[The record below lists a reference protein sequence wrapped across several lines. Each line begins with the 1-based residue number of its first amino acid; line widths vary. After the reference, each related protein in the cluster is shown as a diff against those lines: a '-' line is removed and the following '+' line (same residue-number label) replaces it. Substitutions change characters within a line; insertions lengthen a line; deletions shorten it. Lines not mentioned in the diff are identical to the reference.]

1 MGATQKGFLAQERFV
16 LKNTSPLQCV
26 ENGFEGL
33 EKFFIGGIFAM
44 WVKITAV
51 QLLIEIIHE
60 KVRHLFAVI
69 RKNFSIFV
77 PLLRQQTY

>member
-1 MGATQKGFLAQERFV
+1 
-16 LKNTSPLQCV
+16 
-26 ENGFEGL
+26 
-33 EKFFIGGIFAM
+33 M

-69 RKNFSIFV
+69 LKNFSIFA